1 LLGEGIKG
9 SKLVVRCDVSAGRD
23 HAEGVTRS
31 EEGHKDEQIP
41 FRWRK
46 TFRWRKKMSRL
57 GIEKRKE
64 SGPRKRG
71 RIWKIF

>member
-1 LLGEGIKG
+1 MCCE
-9 SKLVVRCDVSAGRD
+9 VSAGRD
-23 HAEGVTRS
+23 HAERVTHS

-41 FRWRK
+41 FPWRK

-64 SGPRKRG
+64 NGPRKRG

>member
-9 SKLVVRCDVSAGRD
+9 SKLVVRCEVSAGRD

-41 FRWRK
+41 FWWRK
-46 TFRWRKKMSRL
+46 TFRWRKKKSWL